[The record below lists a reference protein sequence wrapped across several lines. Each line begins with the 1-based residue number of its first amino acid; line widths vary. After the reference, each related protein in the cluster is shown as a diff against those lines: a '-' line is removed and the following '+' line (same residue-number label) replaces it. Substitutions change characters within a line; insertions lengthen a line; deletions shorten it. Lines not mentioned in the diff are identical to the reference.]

1 MVLNL
6 KIIYLHQYFN
16 TPDMSGGTRSYE
28 MARRFVAQ
36 GHEVHMITSWR
47 ESRDDQ
53 AWFENDVA
61 GIHIHWLPVEYS
73 NHMSFADRIKAFF
86 KFAFKSAKKAAE
98 IKADVVFATSTP
110 LTIALPAVYAAKKQ
124 KIPMVFEI
132 RDLWPELPI
141 AMGALKNPV
150 TRFLAKRLELFA
162 YRNAASI
169 VALSPGMKEGIL
181 CTGYPSR
188 KVAVIPNSSDIEMFR
203 VDSDVGKAF
212 RAKRDW
218 LGDKPLLIYTGTF
231 GLINGVGYMVD
242 LAEALSKLNSDVRI
256 LLIGD
261 GAEFN
266 KVTNQ
271 AKAVGVLNQNLFIE
285 ESLPKK
291 EIPAVLSAATLASA
305 LFIDKPEMRPNSA
318 NKFFDALAS
327 GTPLMINYGGW
338 MHELIEARGC
348 GLAMWQK
355 PIEQVAKELDQKM
368 QDAEWLEQASQ
379 SAMKLAEESFDR
391 DLSAKQLLAVLEAT
405 LQGQPDSAEII
416 APGTYA

>member
-1 MVLNL
+1 M
-6 KIIYLHQYFN
+6 KILYLHQYFN

-47 ESRDDQ
+47 EPRDDQ
-53 AWFENDVA
+53 AWFENQVA

-86 KFAFKSAKKAAE
+86 KFAFKSARKAVE

-141 AMGALKNPV
+141 AMGALKNPI

-169 VALSPGMKEGIL
+169 VALSPGMKDGVL
-181 CTGYPSR
+181 RTGYPSN
-188 KVAVIPNSSDIEMFR
+188 KVAVIPNSSDIELFR
-203 VDSDVGKAF
+203 VDSSLGEAF

-256 LLIGD
+256 LLIGG

-266 KVTNQ
+266 KVTER
-271 AKAVGVLNQNLFIE
+271 AEASGVLNHNLFIE
-285 ESLPKK
+285 KSLPKK
-291 EIPAVLSAATLASA
+291 EIPAVLSAATMASA

-348 GLAMWQK
+348 GLAMWKKQ
-355 PIEQVAKELDQKM
+355 IDQVAKELDQKM
-368 QDAEWLEQASQ
+368 HDAEWLKQASQ

-391 DLSAKQLLAVLEAT
+391 DVLAKQLLAVLEAT
-405 LQGQPDSAEII
+405 VQGQPENSETI
-416 APGTYA
+416 APGKYD